1 MKTEEYPISEII
13 KRARLG
19 RKAIYPLIQKYGRF
33 SIHGSSI
40 YSLNKR
46 FHDLDDILLIPPQFT
61 PLRLKK
67 AMDLVFR
74 EPVFF
79 DVDLKTNIGGF
90 DVNIPLIQASMGS
103 QDDWNKVA
111 IFSAKACV
119 EYGIICGIGENVS
132 TTWGYD
138 KRKNPKQPSFL
149 ERALSYLENLTEK
162 GGLIIQQNEEE
173 AFDELWNK
181 IYSDKRFDVFI
192 QEGKIAFEIK
202 AGQGAKPGLG
212 GEKIVSREEA
222 LKLKS
227 KYYIYPDPEKVNA
240 EYYERHSSPDIFTE
254 EILEYRIK
262 KLRND
267 YPRVKI
273 WVKTGPYRDIDKVIE
288 ISYKAGAHC
297 VVIDGKEGG
306 TGMSPTVALQE
317 LGLPTIACLAAIRRA
332 KMNGMN
338 ISLVISGRLYNGS
351 HLVKSLALGA
361 DGIAM
366 GRPFLIAS
374 YAYPFSSIILK
385 RELYKNRFL
394 GYFIDNFFHPNEKS
408 IIFVKKFIES
418 IKVESQMIISSLGK
432 YNINDLNSEDI
443 IALNRDLAR
452 MLKIKYIY
460 DMFD

>member
-1 MKTEEYPISEII
+1 MKIEEYPISEII

-90 DVNIPLIQASMGS
+90 NVSIPLIQASMGS
-103 QDDWNKVA
+103 QDDWNRVA
-111 IFSAKACV
+111 IFSAKACA

-149 ERALSYLENLTEK
+149 ERALAYLENLTEE

-181 IYSDKRFDVFI
+181 IYSDKRFDEFI

-254 EILEYRIK
+254 EILGYRIK
-262 KLRND
+262 KTQ
-267 YPRVKI
+267 K
-273 WVKTGPYRDIDKVIE
+273 
-288 ISYKAGAHC
+288 
-297 VVIDGKEGG
+297 
-306 TGMSPTVALQE
+306 
-317 LGLPTIACLAAIRRA
+317 
-332 KMNGMN
+332 
-338 ISLVISGRLYNGS
+338 RLS
-351 HLVKSLALGA
+351 KS
-361 DGIAM
+361 
-366 GRPFLIAS
+366 
-374 YAYPFSSIILK
+374 
-385 RELYKNRFL
+385 
-394 GYFIDNFFHPNEKS
+394 
-408 IIFVKKFIES
+408 
-418 IKVESQMIISSLGK
+418 
-432 YNINDLNSEDI
+432 
-443 IALNRDLAR
+443 
-452 MLKIKYIY
+452 
-460 DMFD
+460 